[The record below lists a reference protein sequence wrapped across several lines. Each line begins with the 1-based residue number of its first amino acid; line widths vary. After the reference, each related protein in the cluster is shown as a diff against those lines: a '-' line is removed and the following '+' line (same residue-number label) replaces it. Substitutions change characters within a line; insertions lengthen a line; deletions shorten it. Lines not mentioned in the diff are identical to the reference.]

1 VKTPKRLRL
10 VLSLSATLLAT
21 FLAHAQAQPTRL
33 EVPGAPIPTYML
45 VQSPA
50 EPHTTLQVVCLFQ
63 SDPANSLH
71 GSLAEINERLGGLLD
86 QIRKPTS
93 FAGNLGET
101 LLIAPAAGKM
111 SAKKLLIIGLG
122 DSQSYTPRRME
133 MVGSI
138 VYREAGRLGAESP
151 FFAPTVLDGGVTGF
165 GTGETATWFIRG
177 FLRAAATQKQL
188 VSAGDASGVTIHDLT
203 FLAGAQHAKDT
214 RDGIAKVY
222 AEAAGK

>member
-1 VKTPKRLRL
+1 MTSRHFRLA
-10 VLSLSATLLAT
+10 LSFSAILLATLLA
-21 FLAHAQAQPTRL
+21 HAQSQPTRL
-33 EVPGAPIPTYML
+33 EVPGAPIPTYVL

-50 EPHTTLQVVCLFQ
+50 DTRTALQVVCLFQ
-63 SDPANSLH
+63 SDPVNTLH

-111 SAKKLLIIGLG
+111 SAKKLLIVGLG
-122 DSQSYTPRRME
+122 DSQTYTPQRME
-133 MVGSI
+133 LVGSI
-138 VYREAGRLGAESP
+138 VYREASRLGVESP
-151 FFAPTVLDGGVTGF
+151 FFAPTVLDGGVTGI

-214 RDGIAKVY
+214 RDGIAKAY